1 MDPDSYLS
9 VFSAIEV
16 TPPSGGAILA
26 IILAGLFLCV
36 SAFVSAS
43 EIAYFSLSS
52 EELHEFDDDE
62 STTNVLVKKLLAK
75 PEYLL
80 ATILISNN
88 LVNVAIVILCNFFF
102 SDILHFHSDVLD
114 FIFQTILLTFLLLL
128 FGEVMPKFYANQKPV
143 SWVKR
148 SYRGLSLLEKIFSPL
163 ANLLVNSTQI
173 VNKHMVRK
181 RANISMNELS
191 QALEMTQV
199 EANDEKE
206 MLEGIIKFGGKTV
219 QEVMTARVDITDVEI
234 RTDFKELLDL
244 IIETGY
250 SRLPVYDTTEDD
262 IKGIIYSKD
271 LLPYIGQDASF
282 NWRKLMRRAYF
293 VPETKMIDDLLEE
306 FRTKKIHMAIVV
318 DEFGGTS
325 GIVTMEDILEEIV
338 GDISDEYDEEEK
350 NYVKLD
356 DNTYIFEGKT
366 VLNDF
371 YKITGLDE
379 SEFGDKAEDAETLAG
394 LILDIKEDFP
404 KVKEQIDYGRCS
416 FVVLE
421 LDKRRIGKVKV
432 KINPA
437 APQDE

>member
-52 EELHEFDDDE
+52 EELHEFDDE
-62 STTNVLVKKLLAK
+62 STTNTLVKKLLAK

-143 SWVKR
+143 NWVKR
-148 SYRGLSLLEKIFSPL
+148 SCRGLSLLEKIFSPL

-173 VNKHMVRK
+173 VNKHMARK
-181 RANISMNELS
+181 RTNISMNELS

-271 LLPYIGQDASF
+271 LLPYIGQEASF

>member
-1 MDPDSYLS
+1 MTS
-9 VFSAIEV
+9 
-16 TPPSGGAILA
+16 PSGGAILA
-26 IILAGLFLCV
+26 IILAGLLLCV

-52 EELHEFDDDE
+52 EELHEFDNDE
-62 STTNVLVKKLLAK
+62 STTNALVKKLLSR

-143 SWVKR
+143 NWVRR
-148 SYRGLSLLEKIFSPL
+148 SCRGLSVLEKIFSPL
-163 ANLLVNSTQI
+163 ANLLVNTTHI
-173 VNKHMVRK
+173 VNKHMVK
-181 RANISMNELS
+181 KSANISMNELS

-244 IIETGY
+244 VIETGY

-366 VLNDF
+366 LLNDF

-404 KVKEQIDYGRCS
+404 KVKEQIDYGHCS
-416 FVVLE
+416 FLVLE

-432 KINPA
+432 KIDPA
-437 APQDE
+437 KTEE

>member
-143 SWVKR
+143 KWVKR
-148 SYRGLSLLEKIFSPL
+148 SCRGLSLLEKIFS
-163 ANLLVNSTQI
+163 
-173 VNKHMVRK
+173 
-181 RANISMNELS
+181 
-191 QALEMTQV
+191 
-199 EANDEKE
+199 
-206 MLEGIIKFGGKTV
+206 
-219 QEVMTARVDITDVEI
+219 
-234 RTDFKELLDL
+234 
-244 IIETGY
+244 
-250 SRLPVYDTTEDD
+250 
-262 IKGIIYSKD
+262 
-271 LLPYIGQDASF
+271 
-282 NWRKLMRRAYF
+282 
-293 VPETKMIDDLLEE
+293 
-306 FRTKKIHMAIVV
+306 
-318 DEFGGTS
+318 
-325 GIVTMEDILEEIV
+325 
-338 GDISDEYDEEEK
+338 
-350 NYVKLD
+350 
-356 DNTYIFEGKT
+356 
-366 VLNDF
+366 
-371 YKITGLDE
+371 
-379 SEFGDKAEDAETLAG
+379 
-394 LILDIKEDFP
+394 
-404 KVKEQIDYGRCS
+404 RCS
-416 FVVLE
+416 
-421 LDKRRIGKVKV
+421 
-432 KINPA
+432 
-437 APQDE
+437 

>member
-16 TPPSGGAILA
+16 TAPSVGAIVA
-26 IILAGLFLCV
+26 IILAGLCLCL

-52 EELHEFDDDE
+52 EELHEFDEE
-62 STTNVLVKKLLAK
+62 SATNNLVKKLLAR

-88 LVNVAIVILCNFFF
+88 LVNVATVILCNFFF

-143 SWVKR
+143 NWVKK
-148 SYRGLSLLEKIFSPL
+148 SCRGLSVLEKIFSPL
-163 ANLLVNSTQI
+163 ANLLVNSTHI
-173 VNKHMVRK
+173 VNKRIVRK
-181 RANISMNELS
+181 STNISMNELS

-219 QEVMTARVDITDVEI
+219 QEVMTSRVDITDVEI
-234 RTDFKELLDL
+234 RTDFKELLDI

-366 VLNDF
+366 LLNDF

-379 SEFGDKAEDAETLAG
+379 SEFDDKAEDAETVAG

-404 KVKEQIDYGRCS
+404 KVKEQIDYGRCH
-416 FVVLE
+416 FLVLE

-432 KINPA
+432 KIDPA
-437 APQDE
+437 PGE

>member
-9 VFSAIEV
+9 VFSSAIEI
-16 TPPSGGAILA
+16 TAPSGGAILA
-26 IILAGLFLCV
+26 IVLAGLFLCV

-43 EIAYFSLSS
+43 EIAYFSLTS
-52 EELHEFDDDE
+52 EELQEFDEE
-62 STTNVLVKKLLAK
+62 SPRDRLVKRLLAR
-75 PEYLL
+75 PEHLL

-88 LVNVAIVILCNFFF
+88 LVNVAVVILCNFFF
-102 SDILHFHSDVLD
+102 SDILHFNSEVLD

-128 FGEVMPKFYANQKPV
+128 FGEVIPKFYANLKPV
-143 SWVKR
+143 VWARKSCK
-148 SYRGLSLLEKIFSPL
+148 GLSLLGKIFSPL
-163 ANLLVNSTQI
+163 ANFLVRSTHI
-173 VNKHMVRK
+173 VNKRIVRK
-181 RANISMNELS
+181 NTNISMNELS
-191 QALEMTQV
+191 QALEMTNV

-219 QEVMTARVDITDVEI
+219 EEVMTARVDITDIEM
-234 RTDFKELLDL
+234 RTDFKQLLDT

-271 LLPYIGQDASF
+271 LLPYIGQEASF
-282 NWRKLMRRAYF
+282 DWHKLMRRAYF

-306 FRTKKIHMAIVV
+306 FRTKKIHMASVV

-350 NYVKLD
+350 NYTKID
-356 DNTYIFEGKT
+356 ENTYIFEGKIL
-366 VLNDF
+366 LNDF

-379 SEFGDKAEDAETLAG
+379 NEFGDKAEDAETLAG

-404 KVKEQIDYGRCS
+404 KIKEQIDYGRCQ
-416 FVVLE
+416 FIVLE

-432 KINPA
+432 IINSSS
-437 APQDE
+437 EE

>member
-52 EELHEFDDDE
+52 EELHEFDDDK
-62 STTNVLVKKLLAK
+62 STTNTLVKKLLAK

-143 SWVKR
+143 NWVKR
-148 SYRGLSLLEKIFSPL
+148 SCRGLSLLEKIFSPL

-173 VNKHMVRK
+173 VNKHMARK
-181 RANISMNELS
+181 RTNISMNELS

-271 LLPYIGQDASF
+271 LLPYIGQEASF

>member
-1 MDPDSYLS
+1 MDPDSYS
-9 VFSAIEV
+9 SAFSSAIEI
-16 TPPSGGAILA
+16 TAPSGGAILA
-26 IILAGLFLCV
+26 IVLAGLFLCV

-43 EIAYFSLSS
+43 EIAYFSLTS
-52 EELHEFDDDE
+52 EELQEFDEE
-62 STTNVLVKKLLAK
+62 SPRDRLVKRLLAR
-75 PEYLL
+75 PEHLL

-88 LVNVAIVILCNFFF
+88 LVNVAVVILCNFFF
-102 SDILHFHSDVLD
+102 SDILHFNSEVLD

-128 FGEVMPKFYANQKPV
+128 FGEVIPKFYANLKPV
-143 SWVKR
+143 VWARKSCK
-148 SYRGLSLLEKIFSPL
+148 GLSLLEKIFSPL
-163 ANLLVNSTQI
+163 ANFLVRSTHI
-173 VNKHMVRK
+173 VNKRIVRK
-181 RANISMNELS
+181 NTNISMNELS
-191 QALEMTQV
+191 QALEMTNV

-219 QEVMTARVDITDVEI
+219 EEVMTARVDITDIEM
-234 RTDFKELLDL
+234 RTDFKQLLDT

-271 LLPYIGQDASF
+271 LLPYIGQEASF
-282 NWRKLMRRAYF
+282 DWHKLMRRAYF

-350 NYVKLD
+350 NYTKID
-356 DNTYIFEGKT
+356 ENTYIFEGKIL
-366 VLNDF
+366 LNDF

-379 SEFGDKAEDAETLAG
+379 NEFGDKAEDAETLAG

-404 KVKEQIDYGRCS
+404 KIKEQIDYGRCQ
-416 FVVLE
+416 FIVLE

-432 KINPA
+432 IINSPS
-437 APQDE
+437 EE

>member
-1 MDPDSYLS
+1 MTS
-9 VFSAIEV
+9 
-16 TPPSGGAILA
+16 PSGGAILA
-26 IILAGLFLCV
+26 IILAGLLLCV

-62 STTNVLVKKLLAK
+62 STTNSLVKKLLAR

-143 SWVKR
+143 NWVRR
-148 SYRGLSLLEKIFSPL
+148 SCRGLSVLEKIFSPL
-163 ANLLVNSTQI
+163 ANLLVNTTHI
-173 VNKHMVRK
+173 VNKHMVK
-181 RANISMNELS
+181 KSANISMNELS

-244 IIETGY
+244 VIETGY

-366 VLNDF
+366 LLNDF
-371 YKITGLDE
+371 YKITGLNE

-416 FVVLE
+416 FLVLE

-432 KINPA
+432 KIDPA
-437 APQDE
+437 KTEE

>member
-9 VFSAIEV
+9 AFSSAIEI
-16 TPPSGGAILA
+16 TAPSGGAILA
-26 IILAGLFLCV
+26 IVLAGLFLCV

-43 EIAYFSLSS
+43 EIAYFSLTS
-52 EELHEFDDDE
+52 EELQEFDEE
-62 STTNVLVKKLLAK
+62 SPRDRLVKRLLAR
-75 PEYLL
+75 PEHLL

-88 LVNVAIVILCNFFF
+88 LVNVAVVILCNFFF
-102 SDILHFHSDVLD
+102 SDILHFNSEVLD

-128 FGEVMPKFYANQKPV
+128 FGEVIPKFYANLKPV
-143 SWVKR
+143 VWARKSCK
-148 SYRGLSLLEKIFSPL
+148 GLSLLEKIFSPL
-163 ANLLVNSTQI
+163 ANFLVRSTHI
-173 VNKHMVRK
+173 VNKRIVRK
-181 RANISMNELS
+181 NTNISMNELS
-191 QALEMTQV
+191 QALEMTNV
-199 EANDEKE
+199 GANDEKE

-219 QEVMTARVDITDVEI
+219 EEVMTARVDITDIEM
-234 RTDFKELLDL
+234 RTDFKQLLDT

-271 LLPYIGQDASF
+271 LLPYIGQEASF
-282 NWRKLMRRAYF
+282 DWHKLMRRAYF

-350 NYVKLD
+350 NYTKID
-356 DNTYIFEGKT
+356 ENTYIFEGKIL
-366 VLNDF
+366 LNDF

-379 SEFGDKAEDAETLAG
+379 NEFGDKAEDAETLAG

-404 KVKEQIDYGRCS
+404 KIKEQIDYGRCQ
-416 FVVLE
+416 FIVLE

-432 KINPA
+432 IINSSS
-437 APQDE
+437 EE

>member
-9 VFSAIEV
+9 AFSSAIEI
-16 TPPSGGAILA
+16 TAPSGGAILA
-26 IILAGLFLCV
+26 IVLAGLFLCV

-43 EIAYFSLSS
+43 EIAYFSLTS
-52 EELHEFDDDE
+52 EELQEFDEE
-62 STTNVLVKKLLAK
+62 SPRDRLVKRLLAR
-75 PEYLL
+75 PEHLL

-88 LVNVAIVILCNFFF
+88 LVNVAVVILCNFFF
-102 SDILHFHSDVLD
+102 SDILHFNSEVLD

-128 FGEVMPKFYANQKPV
+128 FGEVIPKFYANLKPV
-143 SWVKR
+143 VWARKSCK
-148 SYRGLSLLEKIFSPL
+148 GLSLLGKILSPL
-163 ANLLVNSTQI
+163 ANFLVRSTHI
-173 VNKHMVRK
+173 VNKRIVRK
-181 RANISMNELS
+181 NTNISMNELS
-191 QALEMTQV
+191 QALEMTNV
-199 EANDEKE
+199 GANDEKE

-219 QEVMTARVDITDVEI
+219 EEVMTARVDITDIEM
-234 RTDFKELLDL
+234 RTDFKQLLDT

-271 LLPYIGQDASF
+271 LLPYIGQEASF
-282 NWRKLMRRAYF
+282 DWHKLMRRAYF

-350 NYVKLD
+350 NYTKID
-356 DNTYIFEGKT
+356 ENTYIFEGKIL
-366 VLNDF
+366 LNDF

-379 SEFGDKAEDAETLAG
+379 NEFGDKAEDAETLAG

-404 KVKEQIDYGRCS
+404 KIKEQIDYGRCQ
-416 FVVLE
+416 FIVLE

-432 KINPA
+432 IINSPS
-437 APQDE
+437 EE

>member
-9 VFSAIEV
+9 VFSSAIEI
-16 TPPSGGAILA
+16 TAPSGGAILA
-26 IILAGLFLCV
+26 IVLAGLFLCV

-43 EIAYFSLSS
+43 EIAYFSLTS
-52 EELHEFDDDE
+52 EELQEFDEE
-62 STTNVLVKKLLAK
+62 SPRDRLVKRLLAR
-75 PEYLL
+75 PEHLL

-88 LVNVAIVILCNFFF
+88 LVNVAVVILCNFFF
-102 SDILHFHSDVLD
+102 SDILHFNSEVLD

-128 FGEVMPKFYANQKPV
+128 FGEVIPKFYANLKPV
-143 SWVKR
+143 VWARKSCK
-148 SYRGLSLLEKIFSPL
+148 GLSLLGKILSPL
-163 ANLLVNSTQI
+163 ANFLVRSTHI
-173 VNKHMVRK
+173 VNKRIIRK
-181 RANISMNELS
+181 NTNISMNELS
-191 QALEMTQV
+191 QALEMTNV

-219 QEVMTARVDITDVEI
+219 EEVMTARVDITDIEM
-234 RTDFKELLDL
+234 RTDFKQLLDT

-271 LLPYIGQDASF
+271 LLPYIGQEASF
-282 NWRKLMRRAYF
+282 DWHKLMRRAYF

-350 NYVKLD
+350 NYTKID
-356 DNTYIFEGKT
+356 ENTYIFEGKIL
-366 VLNDF
+366 LNDF

-379 SEFGDKAEDAETLAG
+379 NEFGDKAEDAETLAG

-404 KVKEQIDYGRCS
+404 KIKEQIDYGRCQ
-416 FVVLE
+416 FIVLE

-432 KINPA
+432 IINSPS
-437 APQDE
+437 EE

>member
-9 VFSAIEV
+9 VFSSAIEI
-16 TPPSGGAILA
+16 TAPSGGAILA
-26 IILAGLFLCV
+26 IVLAGLFLCV

-43 EIAYFSLSS
+43 EIAYFSLTS
-52 EELHEFDDDE
+52 EELQEFDEE
-62 STTNVLVKKLLAK
+62 SPRDRLVKRLLAR
-75 PEYLL
+75 PEHLL

-88 LVNVAIVILCNFFF
+88 LVNVAVVILCNFFF
-102 SDILHFHSDVLD
+102 SDILHFNSEVLD

-128 FGEVMPKFYANQKPV
+128 FGEVIPKFYANLKPV
-143 SWVKR
+143 VWARKSCK
-148 SYRGLSLLEKIFSPL
+148 GLSLLGKIFSPV
-163 ANLLVNSTQI
+163 ANFLVRSTHI
-173 VNKHMVRK
+173 VNKRIVRK
-181 RANISMNELS
+181 NTNISMNELS
-191 QALEMTQV
+191 QALEMTNV

-219 QEVMTARVDITDVEI
+219 EEVMTARVDITDIEM
-234 RTDFKELLDL
+234 RTDFKQLLDT

-271 LLPYIGQDASF
+271 LLPYIGQEASF
-282 NWRKLMRRAYF
+282 DWHKLMRRAYF

-338 GDISDEYDEEEK
+338 GDINDEYDEQEIVYTRDK
-350 NYVKLD
+350 NGA
-356 DNTYIFEGKT
+356 YIFEAST
-366 VLNDF
+366 LLNDF

-379 SEFGDKAEDAETLAG
+379 NEFGDKAEDAETLAG

-404 KVKEQIDYGRCS
+404 KIKEQIDYGRCQ
-416 FVVLE
+416 FIVLE

-432 KINPA
+432 IINSPS
-437 APQDE
+437 EE

>member
-9 VFSAIEV
+9 TLYSAIEI
-16 TPPSGGAILA
+16 TAPSGGAILA
-26 IILAGLFLCV
+26 IILAAVFLCI

-43 EIAYFSLSS
+43 EIAYFSLSP
-52 EELHEFDDDE
+52 EELQEFE
-62 STTNVLVKKLLAK
+62 SESSNNTLIKKLLSR
-75 PEYLL
+75 PEHLL

-88 LVNVAIVILCNFFF
+88 LVNVAVVILCNFFF
-102 SDILHFHSDVLD
+102 SDILHFHSDALN

-128 FGEVMPKFYANQKPV
+128 FGEVIPKFYANQNPV
-143 SWVKR
+143 NWVRK
-148 SYRGLSLLEKIFSPL
+148 SCKGLSTLEKIFSPL
-163 ANLLVNSTQI
+163 ANFLVNSTHI
-173 VNKHMVRK
+173 VNKRIARK
-181 RANISMNELS
+181 STNISMNELS
-191 QALEMTQV
+191 QALEMTNV

-219 QEVMTARVDITDVEI
+219 QEVMISRVDITDIEI
-234 RTDFKELLDL
+234 KTDFKQLLDT

-282 NWRKLMRRAYF
+282 DWRKLMRRPYF
-293 VPETKMIDDLLEE
+293 VPETKMIDNLLEE
-306 FRTKKIHMAIVV
+306 FRTRKIHMAIVV

-356 DNTYIFEGKT
+356 ENTYIFEGKT
-366 VLNDF
+366 LLNDF

-379 SEFGDKAEDAETLAG
+379 TEFDDKAEDAETLAG

-404 KVKEQIDYGRCS
+404 KVKEQIEYGRCS
-416 FVVLE
+416 FLVLE

-432 KINPA
+432 KIDPKT
-437 APQDE
+437 DE

>member
-62 STTNVLVKKLLAK
+62 SSTNNLVKKLLAK

-143 SWVKR
+143 KWVKR
-148 SYRGLSLLEKIFSPL
+148 SCRGLSLLEKIFSPL

>member
-143 SWVKR
+143 KWVKR
-148 SYRGLSLLEKIFSPL
+148 SCRGLSLLEKIFSPL

-234 RTDFKELLDL
+234 RTDFKELLNL

>member
-1 MDPDSYLS
+1 MDPDSYS
-9 VFSAIEV
+9 SAFSSAIEI
-16 TPPSGGAILA
+16 TAPSGGAILA
-26 IILAGLFLCV
+26 IVLAGLCLCV

-43 EIAYFSLSS
+43 EIAYFSLTS
-52 EELHEFDDDE
+52 EELQEFDEE
-62 STTNVLVKKLLAK
+62 SPRDRLVKRLLAR
-75 PEYLL
+75 PEHLL

-88 LVNVAIVILCNFFF
+88 LVNVAVVILCNFFF
-102 SDILHFHSDVLD
+102 SDILHFNSEVLD

-128 FGEVMPKFYANQKPV
+128 FGEVIPKFYANLKPV
-143 SWVKR
+143 VWARKSCK
-148 SYRGLSLLEKIFSPL
+148 GLSLLEKIFSPL
-163 ANLLVNSTQI
+163 ANFLVRSTHI
-173 VNKHMVRK
+173 VNKRIVRK
-181 RANISMNELS
+181 NTNISMNELS
-191 QALEMTQV
+191 QALEMTNV

-219 QEVMTARVDITDVEI
+219 EEVMTARVDITDIEM
-234 RTDFKELLDL
+234 RTDFKQLLDT

-271 LLPYIGQDASF
+271 LLPYIGQEASF
-282 NWRKLMRRAYF
+282 DWHKLMRRAYF

-338 GDISDEYDEEEK
+338 GDISDEYDEEEN
-350 NYVKLD
+350 NYTKID
-356 DNTYIFEGKT
+356 ENTYIFEGKIL
-366 VLNDF
+366 LNDF

-379 SEFGDKAEDAETLAG
+379 NEFGDKAEDAETLAG

-404 KVKEQIDYGRCS
+404 KIKEQIDYGRCQ
-416 FVVLE
+416 FIVLE

-432 KINPA
+432 IINSPS
-437 APQDE
+437 EE

>member
-143 SWVKR
+143 KWVKR
-148 SYRGLSLLEKIFSPL
+148 SCRGLSLLEKIFSPL

-432 KINPA
+432 KINLA